1 MAYWHCQIDSALIQW
16 HTGIVRFRQYS
27 SQMMLGIRGGVG
39 GWGVGWAAVVF
50 QGDRAT
56 LVYYP
61 VKMLCQYV
69 RSLVPLHWCL
79 FIGALGHRLAHLCL
93 EMVLHTNIYFIHDSR
108 AMQEIFRCS
117 HNSKIQYF
125 IEPFLIRS
133 VRCKCEY
140 F

>member
-1 MAYWHCQIDSALIQW
+1 MAYRHHQIDSALIQW

-27 SQMMLGIRGGVG
+27 SQMMLGIQWGGVG
-39 GWGVGWAAVVF
+39 GGQQSSFRV
-50 QGDRAT
+50 T
-56 LVYYP
+56 
-61 VKMLCQYV
+61 
-69 RSLVPLHWCL
+69 VPLLFTNLLKCCASTCAHWCL

-93 EMVLHTNIYFIHDSR
+93 ETVLHTNIYFIHDSR